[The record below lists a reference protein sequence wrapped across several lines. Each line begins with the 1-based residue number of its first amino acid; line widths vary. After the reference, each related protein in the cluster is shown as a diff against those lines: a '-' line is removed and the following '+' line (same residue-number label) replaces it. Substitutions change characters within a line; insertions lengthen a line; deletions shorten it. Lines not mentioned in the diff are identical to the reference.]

1 MSYIFIYLQVSP
13 NNISFPWI
21 ADDFLSELVSKIL
34 IQNPVAD
41 CFEFHLSKET
51 SGYHMK
57 DELERE
63 VGKSIL
69 EALAIVQIYG
79 VEDLNLNEDENEKH
93 EE

>member
-1 MSYIFIYLQVSP
+1 
-13 NNISFPWI
+13 
-21 ADDFLSELVSKIL
+21 
-34 IQNPVAD
+34 
-41 CFEFHLSKET
+41 
-51 SGYHMK
+51 MK